1 MRLNIWYQL
10 RHTKESSIP
19 LNILKSE
26 ETIGVRLRRCLIA
39 GFLAISFVKTIR
51 HSLRL
56 CLIFGFHWL
65 INFRLSLVLIT
76 SLLFFSS
83 ETMFAQQIDSLIAE
97 AVRNNPQLQSLEYQI
112 TSAEYRAQSV
122 RSLPPPTLG
131 LEFSQVP
138 INEFNVWNKAL
149 SNSVSLSQMFHLGGK
164 LKAMANVEQKNAL
177 IARDDREIYRLTL
190 IAQLK
195 MSYYNLWLIERK
207 IEVQQK
213 NIDLLKN
220 LGSAI
225 NFGYQ
230 INRVNQADLLTVKSE
245 IAANDAQ
252 LLILQSQ
259 KEAEVYRLNKLLGRN
274 LESKGV
280 YTIKDIASD
289 TLSFS
294 QSELEEKLSQ
304 SNPELK
310 RMTSMMA
317 MNQAML
323 KSNGKDLIPDLMLQ
337 AMIMR
342 MPQGMILTSKSDLSM
357 LEGKTETMYGVMASI
372 SLPFMPWSAKKY
384 RAQKQEYL
392 AQLKNIEYGRNDMQR
407 EMIARLKEALI
418 KLKTGR
424 ELERLYADQVLP
436 LSRKAVAAQVSA
448 YQNSQFNINTVID
461 NYKMLLMQEMN
472 YYMAQADYQM
482 AKAEIEMMIGGIR

>member
-1 MRLNIWYQL
+1 MRQ
-10 RHTKESSIP
+10 KFFSFSI
-19 LNILKSE
+19 
-26 ETIGVRLRRCLIA
+26 IA
-39 GFLAISFVKTIR
+39 F
-51 HSLRL
+51 
-56 CLIFGFHWL
+56 LIFQSG
-65 INFRLSLVLIT
+65 II
-76 SLLFFSS
+76 
-83 ETMFAQQIDSLIAE
+83 FAQDIDSLITE
-97 AVRNNPQLQSLEYQI
+97 ALKNNPQLKSLEFQI

-177 IARDDREIYRLTL
+177 IAKDDSEIYRLNL

-195 MSYYNLWLIERK
+195 MSYYNLWLIEKK
-207 IEVQQK
+207 IEIQQK

-225 NFGYQ
+225 NIGYQ
-230 INRVNQADLLTVKSE
+230 INRINQADLLTVKSE

-252 LLILQSQ
+252 LLILRSQ

-274 LESKGV
+274 LESKEV
-280 YTIKDIASD
+280 YTMSDISND
-289 TLSFS
+289 SLSIS
-294 QSELEEKLSQ
+294 QAQLEEKLEQ
-304 SNPELK
+304 SNPELQK
-310 RMTSMMA
+310 MNSMVA
-317 MNQAML
+317 MNRAML
-323 KSNGKDLIPDLMLQ
+323 RSNNKELIPDLMLQ

-372 SLPFMPWSAKKY
+372 SLPFIPWSAKKY
-384 RAQKQEYL
+384 KAQKQEYL
-392 AQLKNIEYGRNDMQR
+392 AQLKNIEYGKNDMQR
-407 EMIARLKEALI
+407 EMNALLKEALV
-418 KLKTGR
+418 KLKTAKD
-424 ELERLYADQVLP
+424 LEKLYVDQVLP

-448 YQNSQFNINTVID
+448 YQNSQANITTVID

-472 YYMAQADYQM
+472 YYMAQADFQM
-482 AKAEIEMMIGGIR
+482 AKAEIEMMVGGIR